1 MTVAQT
7 TLSQIDAFLEM
18 MAAERGAA
26 ALTLDAYRRDLVDYA
41 KMLATREAVPAS
53 ADADLIRA
61 YLASM
66 ARAGLAARTVARR
79 LSTLR
84 QFYRFLARE
93 KIRTDDPC
101 ATIDSPRQ
109 GLILPRYLSEDE
121 VGRLLQ
127 AARSRVKRG
136 RRTVA
141 DARRLV
147 ALLELLYATG
157 LRVSELVALPL
168 SAVQG
173 KRQSLLVRG
182 KGSKERMVPLSEP
195 AARAVAAYSKIRESF
210 LRAGTESDFL
220 FPSRSASGHLTRHRF
235 AQMLKELAVQANID
249 TEKVSPHA
257 LRHAFASHLLA
268 GGADLRAVQKM
279 LGHSDIAT
287 TQIYTH
293 VLDER
298 LKATV
303 RDYHPLAEG
312 VDDKE

>member
-127 AARSRVKRG
+127 AACSRVKRG

-141 DARRLV
+141 DTRRLV